1 MKTKEFNLS
10 KFRVDDLR
18 GGGQL
23 GYREEDVKEFISE
36 LKFELKIEHKQ
47 DVKTTAEQGIR
58 DINKLINQLAG
69 DKLI

>member
-23 GYREEDVKEFISE
+23 GYREEDVKEFI
-36 LKFELKIEHKQ
+36 KIIQ
-47 DVKTTAEQGIR
+47 DECSLSIEQRRILQNRAGK
-58 DINKLINQLAG
+58 DLI
-69 DKLI
+69 

>member
-1 MKTKEFNLS
+1 MKEKEFNLS

-23 GYREEDVKEFISE
+23 GYREEDVKEFIKRVKEE
-36 LKFELKIEHKQ
+36 LKFILQYDE
-47 DVKTTAEQGIR
+47 
-58 DINKLINQLAG
+58 DINHVIDELAG